1 VLGLGR
7 LCAPAFVLRGKVGT
21 FCLILRDVRA
31 EKALDRLGGDR
42 ASFGRMRAPDVSFP
56 DAL

>member
-7 LCAPAFVLRGKVGT
+7 LCAPAFILGGWVGT
-21 FCLILRDVRA
+21 FCLILRGVRA
-31 EKALDRLGGDR
+31 EKALDRLGGNR

>member
-1 VLGLGR
+1 VLRLGR
-7 LCAPAFVLRGKVGT
+7 LCAPAFILGGRFGT
-21 FCLILRDVRA
+21 FCLILRGGRA